1 QALGRPR
8 RRSGEAG
15 VFAGDRGKV
24 ARRVE
29 VRLGATVLAV
39 VAVAALLGRVGAD
52 ARWLAALG
60 HVVSA
65 RGAVPV
71 GIPFAVAS
79 TAHWHNPLVL
89 AELVFGALGDRGL
102 MVAQLA
108 AVCAALVVLGRDV
121 VAGGAS
127 AGGASAALVLAA
139 LGALPSLAIARVQMF
154 SLLLF
159 PVLVA

>member
-1 QALGRPR
+1 M
-8 RRSGEAG
+8 
-15 VFAGDRGKV
+15 GDRGKV

-60 HVVSA
+60 HAVSA

-108 AVCAALVVLGRDV
+108 AVFAALVVL
-121 VAGGAS
+121 
-127 AGGASAALVLAA
+127 LAA
-139 LGALPSLAIARVQMF
+139 ATSLLKRSSFGALRRCSINAGI
-154 SLLLF
+154 
-159 PVLVA
+159 